1 MDGGRRAAKP
11 RANKDGVYL
20 YSVYILYILY
30 CITIVGGLKL
40 KGNKMGSGEIFQF
53 EALQCDNAH
62 ALARYSSKRFCDS
75 ESIKQESG
83 VAKPTTGGEYDVVQ
97 YSTNKY
103 FKAMMC
109 EKKISVLNVICGAFS
124 HSKLIEPPDVL
135 KPVMVKRGDCN
146 DIALTQIL
154 TTEDGRQLRV
164 AAGTRIAYK
173 YLEAGSTTLTA
184 GNVACEGGEVKI
196 GGKRHDNVVKLVT
209 VDFKLTKIEVE
220 ETEGRLRVPSGFL
233 PRSCAI
239 AYEGCALDDMTLVID
254 AGNVDACPYRE
265 IRRAVFQHVQMDGKT
280 LVINDEH
287 KLLLELGPEAV
298 IPSTCPGPG
307 VLKHTNFKKLFV
319 YQGDLRN
326 EVVPLITPREV
337 DLELEER
344 ATDFYME
351 YWSLMLSRENQAA
364 WQSEMCELAASRLNE
379 EQVVI
384 HGDHMLRMKGELI
397 HEFKCE
403 RIIVT
408 AKGGFDAEEG
418 RCLDHLPIFTDQRE
432 LSYLAP
438 LTRLLVPRS
447 AVSILNC
454 SNTFPVTVE
463 DVQGRMIA
471 ANPAVGIVEV
481 ELSQYHSANKSHPN
495 HTELFDVGSLLY
507 TPEEVADYERML
519 LGPTSERAVTRQ
531 FSSYY
536 CQATGTCSPSRGSD
550 DFKWSR
556 MLQDPSLVV
565 FGWWE
570 DLKDWM
576 LWWGAVWGCISSV
589 ITVIQL
595 LVQLVTVC
603 CHLGRTDV
611 DGGSVWR
618 FMFMP
623 GHELLRMFPA
633 KKKDESG
640 NSRPGTRASVPVRR
654 LEDSR
659 PGTRALVTVQR
670 PEDGEETEMSSFVW
684 ST

>member
-1 MDGGRRAAKP
+1 MGGRKKVALPCRSEVAG
-11 RANKDGVYL
+11 RLQGL
-20 YSVYILYILY
+20 YILYIV
-30 CITIVGGLKL
+30 CSSVAVEGLKL
-40 KGNKMGSGEIFQF
+40 KGNKIGSGEVFQF

-62 ALARYSSKRFCDS
+62 ALARYSSKRFCDN
-75 ESIKQESG
+75 EAIKQESG
-83 VAKPTTGGEYDVVQ
+83 VAKPTEGGEYAVIQ

-109 EKKISVLNVICGAFS
+109 EKKVSVLNVICGAFS

-135 KPVMVKRGDCN
+135 KPMTVKRGDCN

-164 AAGTRIAYK
+164 TAGTRIAYK
-173 YLEAGSTTLTA
+173 YLEAGSTTLTT

-196 GGKRHDNVVKLVT
+196 GGKKHDNVVKLVT
-209 VDFKLTKIEVE
+209 VDFKLTKLDVE
-220 ETEGRLRVPSGFL
+220 EIDGRLRIASGFL

-239 AYEGCALDDMTLVID
+239 AYEGCALEDMTLVID

-265 IRRAVFQHVQMDGKT
+265 IRRAVFQRVQMDGKS

-298 IPSTCPGPG
+298 LPNACPGQG
-307 VLKHTNFKKLFV
+307 VLKHTNFKKLFL

-326 EVVPLITPREV
+326 AIVPQMAAREV

-351 YWSLMLSRENQAA
+351 YWALMLSRENQAA
-364 WQSEMCELAASRLNE
+364 WQSEMCELSANRLNE

-403 RIIVT
+403 RIRVT
-408 AKGGFDAEEG
+408 AKGGFDAEDG
-418 RCLDHLPIFTDQRE
+418 KCLDHLPVFTEQRE
-432 LSYLAP
+432 LTYLAP

-447 AVSILNC
+447 AVSVLNC
-454 SNTFPVTVE
+454 SNTFPMTVE
-463 DVQGRMIA
+463 DVQGRMVA
-471 ANPAVGIVEV
+471 ANPAVGVVDV

-507 TPEEVADYERML
+507 TQEEVADYEQML

-536 CQATGTCSPSRGSD
+536 CQATGVCSPSRGSD

-556 MLQDPSLVV
+556 MLQDPSMVV

-570 DLKDWM
+570 ETKEWL
-576 LWWGAVWGCISSV
+576 LWWGAVWGCVSSLM
-589 ITVIQL
+589 TGIQL

-611 DGGSVWR
+611 DRGSVWR

-633 KKKDESG
+633 KKKEEP
-640 NSRPGTRASVPVRR
+640 RRTQPGTHALVPVRR
-654 LEDSR
+654 TE
-659 PGTRALVTVQR
+659 A
-670 PEDGEETEMSSFVW
+670 GEETEMSSFVW